1 MGHCQGQRKINLNFS
16 DQVAKQFAD
25 IPIQKIH
32 PRLACSLSS
41 NPSFH
46 MTPISTTKPQLEAV
60 IFDWAGTMV
69 DFGSFAPTQ
78 IFVDAFAQAYGFNIS
93 LEEARRPMGL
103 GKWQHIEALGQDPD
117 VGPRWITQ
125 FGRPLSQD
133 DVRHIYEAFIPLQVE
148 RVGAHSDL
156 IPGAL
161 SLVQDLRKQGLK
173 IGSTTGYPREVMNRL
188 MALTA
193 DKGYLPDCT
202 ICADDLAAG
211 SRPGPWMA
219 LACVQDLHIGA
230 VSHCVKVDDTVPGIA
245 EGLNAGMWTVGL
257 ALSGS
262 PAGWTLAEF
271 ENADEDER
279 RTVRERVTPMFE
291 AAGAHFVIDTVADLP
306 AVLIA
311 IEERLAMGLRP

>member
-1 MGHCQGQRKINLNFS
+1 
-16 DQVAKQFAD
+16 
-25 IPIQKIH
+25 
-32 PRLACSLSS
+32 
-41 NPSFH
+41 
-46 MTPISTTKPQLEAV
+46 MTPIATLQPQLEAV

-78 IFVDAFAQAYGFNIS
+78 IFVDAFAQAYGFELS

-117 VGPRWITQ
+117 VGPHWVAQ
-125 FGRPLSQD
+125 FGSPMSED
-133 DVRHIYEAFIPLQVE
+133 DVRQIYDTFIPLQVE

-161 SLVQDLRKQGLK
+161 ELVNGLRRQGLK
-173 IGSTTGYPREVMNRL
+173 IGSTTGYPREVMQRL
-188 MALTA
+188 MVLAA
-193 DKGYLPDCT
+193 ERCYAPDCT
-202 ICADDLAAG
+202 VCADDLAAG
-211 SRPGPWMA
+211 ARPGPWMA

-262 PAGWTLAEF
+262 PAGWTQTEY
-271 ENADEDER
+271 EQADEATR
-279 RTVRERVTPMFE
+279 RAVRERVTPIFE
-291 AAGAHFVIDTVADLP
+291 DAGAHFVIDTVADLP
-306 AVLIA
+306 AVLRD
-311 IEERLAMGLRP
+311 IEERLALGLRP